1 MVLIVATL
9 SVIMLFFYFNRNEYI
24 ERQAYFAMAFMAL
37 YIVVYMFIPPQLVG
51 TSVRIGQLYEYVP
64 LVSLGAILFPYVN
77 QDSAVVVTRSLGWLG
92 LVSVSI
98 ILCIF
103 KIFVW

>member
-51 TSVRIGQLYEYVP
+51 TSVRIGQLYEYLP

-77 QDSAVVVTRSLGWLG
+77 QDSAVVVTRALGWLG